1 MCRQSTNSNHNSNC
15 YSLGWF
21 LLADN
26 WSYQIWCNFPKD
38 HKQPLIQTQ
47 TLICLLHIIFLILN
61 LLDEGLNLRG
71 TFLDISTKS
80 CGKVWH
86 KGLTYQVDRIVGVE
100 VIRTVQEE
108 QT

>member
-1 MCRQSTNSNHNSNC
+1 M
-15 YSLGWF
+15 YI
-21 LLADN
+21 
-26 WSYQIWCNFPKD
+26 YIY
-38 HKQPLIQTQ
+38 IY
-47 TLICLLHIIFLILN
+47 
-61 LLDEGLNLRG
+61 LRG